1 MAADSLFP
9 LEYEG
14 KIIDCKS
21 ADDRKLLQSAILLD
35 GRPTDCDQ
43 YPSAEL
49 TKMSAVCGQYG
60 LTSLQ
65 QLTAE
70 LAKRCDEVER
80 P

>member
-1 MAADSLFP
+1 MATDSLFP

-21 ADDRKLLQSAILLD
+21 AEDRKLLQSAILLD
-35 GRPTDCDQ
+35 GHQLDCDQ

-49 TKMSAVCGQYG
+49 TKMSTVCDRYG

>member
-1 MAADSLFP
+1 MTTGSLFP
-9 LEYEG
+9 LEYKG
-14 KIIDCKS
+14 KIIDCQS
-21 ADDRKLLQSAILLD
+21 ADDRKLLQAAILLD
-35 GRPTDCDQ
+35 GHQSDCDH

-49 TKMSAVCGQYG
+49 TQMSKICEQYG
-60 LTSLQ
+60 LSTLQ

>member
-1 MAADSLFP
+1 MADESLFP
-9 LEYEG
+9 LEYQG
-14 KIIDCKS
+14 RIIDCES

-35 GRPTDCDQ
+35 GHKSDCHNYPT
-43 YPSAEL
+43 AEL
-49 TKMSAVCGQYG
+49 TQMSAACGKYG
-60 LTSLQ
+60 LTQLQ